1 MKIYD
6 LQTMQ
11 ECEINSDTVVA
22 LGTFD
27 GCHLGHMSVIRSAY
41 LKAKSLKIK
50 SLVYTFDEIPKS
62 KANNQIKAILTIEE
76 KIKFIRKSGIDYIA
90 IDSFDSIKDI
100 EGNAFVESILKSRL
114 KAKCVSCGY
123 NYRFGKNAKYTGED
137 LKAFFKNDWECVDIC
152 QKVSVNNE
160 DVSSTLIRKKINNG
174 SVEDILEY
182 STPYS
187 IYSKVIEGK
196 KLGRTIG
203 IPTINQQIP
212 NEKIMPKKGVY
223 ITECEIGEDVYPS
236 ITNVGLRPTV
246 ENTDR
251 ENMETYIIG
260 FNGNLYNSYIRVN
273 FYKRLRDEIK
283 FDSLNELKA
292 QIEKDIEK
300 AKAYFK

>member
-62 KANNQIKAILTIEE
+62 KADNQIKAILTIEE

-137 LKAFFKNDWECVDIC
+137 LKAFFKNDGECVDIC

-212 NEKIMPKKGVY
+212 KEKITPKKGVY

>member
-11 ECEINSDTVVA
+11 ECEINSDTAVA

-62 KANNQIKAILTIEE
+62 KADNQIKAILTIEE

-137 LKAFFKNDWECVDIC
+137 LKAFFKNDGECVDIC

-212 NEKIMPKKGVY
+212 KEKITPKKGVY

>member
-62 KANNQIKAILTIEE
+62 KADNQIKAILTIEE

-100 EGNAFVESILKSRL
+100 EGSAFVESILKSRL

-137 LKAFFKNDWECVDIC
+137 LKAFFKNDGECVDIC

-212 NEKIMPKKGVY
+212 KEKITPKKGVY

>member
-1 MKIYD
+1 M
-6 LQTMQ
+6 
-11 ECEINSDTVVA
+11 
-22 LGTFD
+22 
-27 GCHLGHMSVIRSAY
+27 
-41 LKAKSLKIK
+41 
-50 SLVYTFDEIPKS
+50 
-62 KANNQIKAILTIEE
+62 
-76 KIKFIRKSGIDYIA
+76 
-90 IDSFDSIKDI
+90 
-100 EGNAFVESILKSRL
+100 
-114 KAKCVSCGY
+114 
-123 NYRFGKNAKYTGED
+123 
-137 LKAFFKNDWECVDIC
+137 DIC

-212 NEKIMPKKGVY
+212 KKKITPKKGVY
-223 ITECEIGEDVYPS
+223 ITECEIGENVYPS